1 MTIDQTQADDL
12 FGKFFVH
19 DNHLKRPQTSRPYAM
34 HHSTGNDNNERCL
47 ASIPRVRPK
56 DLKEMSIQAFGRGW
70 MAESDPEIRNFVTNY
85 ESRVSS
91 ETGSVGIT
99 TVSNPTLLM

>member
-12 FGKFFVH
+12 FGKFLVH
-19 DNHLKRPQTSRPYAM
+19 DNHVKRPQASRPYAM
-34 HHSTGNDNNERCL
+34 HHSTDSDRSL
-47 ASIPRVRPK
+47 SSIPRVRPK

-70 MAESDPEIRNFVTNY
+70 MAESDSSIRNFAASY

-91 ETGSVGIT
+91 ETGHASTAAVINT
-99 TVSNPTLLM
+99 ALLM